1 VNSHGCAGRLL
12 GDVGLPGTRMPA
24 RLWTLRGTA
33 TLRNVAQ
40 ALTAPAGHPE
50 FGIETGLLQIR
61 SRPAPPRPGLVSRQR
76 LVRRLVEAHDLPV
89 VLIVAPAGYGKTTV
103 LSEWAAR
110 DGRPFAWVTVDA
122 EDNDPRTLLSAI
134 ALALDSVEPIG
145 WEVFE
150 ALASRRANGTKLA
163 LRCLA
168 RSLSRRE
175 LPAVLV
181 LDDLQAVYT
190 PESRKVVMAI
200 WQACGRGLQLA
211 LASRSDV
218 GLPVARLRVH
228 GNSIELRA
236 ADLAMTR
243 SEAAALLQLAGVE
256 LAPDQV
262 LALVRRT
269 EGWPAGLSLAALS
282 LREQGGHR
290 PDVAT
295 FAGDDR
301 FVTEYVREQLLSGL
315 PPDQLEFLTRSSVLG
330 CLSAPVCDAVL
341 ERRDSADMLARL
353 ARSNVM
359 LVPLD
364 RRGATY
370 RHHELFA
377 AVLRGELRRLEPDR
391 GARLHLR
398 ASAWYARH
406 DEHGRAIGHAIDGG
420 DIERAGQL
428 LWDSTLAHVARG
440 QQRVIWDWLDR
451 FTDKERA
458 NTPLLALVA
467 AGTSLVG
474 GNLYEAERWTTLARR
489 LADDTDVVQAGVAIM
504 EAGTGRA
511 GVTEIGASAT
521 RAGELLQAASSW
533 RSLCLLFQGVALH
546 LVGDSDEARGRLE
559 TGAHLAAVSAPL
571 VQALCLAQLAL
582 LAAGEDD
589 RERALLL
596 ATRATAQV
604 ARSAVDDCPI
614 AALVFAASAELRAQF
629 GQVSEATAEC
639 RRAARL
645 LARITDPSPWYEV
658 ECRVALAR
666 ATLRLRRPAA
676 AGELL
681 APATRALRRTPDA
694 AVLHDWLEQALVAR
708 DLALGSADGTDWSLT
723 TAELRVL
730 RYMPSY
736 LSFPEIA
743 ERLHVSP
750 NTVKT
755 HARGIYRKLDVS
767 SRGNA
772 VDRACDAGLVDPNL
786 RG

>member
-1 VNSHGCAGRLL
+1 MGDTAGGQRPPPRGVHLT
-12 GDVGLPGTRMPA
+12 GIRMPA
-24 RLWTLRGTA
+24 RLCAPRGTA
-33 TLRNVAQ
+33 RLRSVAQ
-40 ALTAPAGHPE
+40 ALMAPAE
-50 FGIETGLLQIR
+50 SRALGIETGLLQLK
-61 SRPAPPRPGLVSRQR
+61 SRPAPAHPGLVSRQR
-76 LVRRLVEAHDLPV
+76 LVRRLVEAPHLPV
-89 VLIVAPAGYGKTTV
+89 ALIVAPAGYGKTTV

-110 DGRPFAWVTVDA
+110 DGRPFAWVSVDA
-122 EDNDPRTLLSAI
+122 EDNDPMALLAAI
-134 ALALDSVEPIG
+134 ALALDAVEPIG
-145 WEVFE
+145 LEVFE
-150 ALASRRANGTKLA
+150 ALASRQANGTKVA
-163 LRCLA
+163 LQRLVQ
-168 RSLSRRE
+168 SLSRRE

-181 LDDLQAVYT
+181 LDDIQVVT

-200 WQACGRGLQLA
+200 SQVCGRGLQLA

-218 GLPVARLRVH
+218 GLPVARLRAH
-228 GNSIELRA
+228 GNSIELRS

-243 SEAAALLQLAGVE
+243 SEAAELLQLAGVE
-256 LAPDQV
+256 LAQDQV
-262 LALVRRT
+262 LTLVRRT
-269 EGWPAGLSLAALS
+269 EGWPAGLYLAALS
-282 LREQGGHR
+282 LREQGGPR
-290 PDVAT
+290 AEVAT

-315 PPDQLEFLTRSSVLG
+315 PPDQLEFLTRSSVFDR
-330 CLSAPVCDAVL
+330 LSAPVCDAVL
-341 ERRDSADMLARL
+341 GRRDSADMLARL

-370 RHHELFA
+370 RYHELFA
-377 AVLRGELRRLEPDR
+377 AVLRAEFRRLEPDR
-391 GARLHLR
+391 GAALHLR
-398 ASAWYARH
+398 ASAWCARH
-406 DEHGRAIGHAIDGG
+406 DENDRAIGHAIDGG
-420 DIERAGQL
+420 DIQRAGRL
-428 LWDSTLAHVARG
+428 LWDSALQHVARG
-440 QQRVIWDWLDR
+440 QQRVVWDWLDR
-451 FTDKERA
+451 FTEKELA
-458 NTPLLALVA
+458 NTPLLALVV

-474 GNLYEAERWTTLARR
+474 GDLYETERWTTLARR
-489 LADDTDVVQAGVAIM
+489 VADDTDVVQAGLAVM
-504 EAGTGRA
+504 QAGTGRA
-511 GVTEIGASAT
+511 GLAEIGADAT
-521 RAGELLQAASSW
+521 RAEELLQATSPW
-533 RSLCLLFQGVALH
+533 RPLCLLLQGVALH

-559 TGAHLAAVSAPL
+559 KGAHLAAASAPL

-604 ARSAVDDCPI
+604 ARCALDDCPTV
-614 AALVFAASAELRAQF
+614 ALVFAASAELRAQF

-639 RRAARL
+639 RQAARL

-658 ECRVALAR
+658 ECRIALGR
-666 ATLRLRRPAA
+666 ATLRLRGPAA

-681 APATRALRRTPDA
+681 AQATRALRRTPDA
-694 AVLHDWLEQALVAR
+694 AVLYDWLEQALAAR
-708 DLALGSADGTDWSLT
+708 DLALGSTDGTDWSLT

-730 RYMPSY
+730 RFLPSY
-736 LSFPEIA
+736 LSFREIA

-786 RG
+786 CG